1 MGNARCTLADSEMVR
16 LNERWLEYL
25 KWQPET
31 GMGYQI
37 VHVELKDGRF
47 FERVVVL
54 GDQIHEVDGSTAI
67 PFTEMDEIVAIKVQ
81 SGLSR

>member
-1 MGNARCTLADSEMVR
+1 MVT
-16 LNERWLEYL
+16 LNEKWSEYL

-37 VHVELKDGRF
+37 AQVELKDGRVF
-47 FERVVVL
+47 NRVLIL
-54 GDQIHEVDGSTAI
+54 GDQIHEVDGSTTI
-67 PFTEMDEIVAIKVQ
+67 PFSETDEIVSITVK